1 MENIRKFKCQSVMP
15 TRANI
20 YLLEDQKERRQFMDI
35 KSHRDNR
42 KKISK
47 KKKKLKLKD
56 SSFTGRMK
64 RYTQRENCEILEFQT
79 QNENHKISSH
89 GDKKDKK

>member
-47 KKKKLKLKD
+47 KKKK
-56 SSFTGRMK
+56 
-64 RYTQRENCEILEFQT
+64 TQIEGLLIYRK
-79 QNENHKISSH
+79 NEEVHTK
-89 GDKKDKK
+89 GEL

>member
-47 KKKKLKLKD
+47 KKKN
-56 SSFTGRMK
+56 S
-64 RYTQRENCEILEFQT
+64 N
-79 QNENHKISSH
+79 
-89 GDKKDKK
+89 